1 MITEDQVVVLREFFS
16 EEIPDDDFF
25 MRHVDITMDDRC
37 HQITIVIDN
46 INEQEYKWI
55 KDA

>member
-1 MITEDQVVVLREFFS
+1 MITEDQIVAIREFFS

-25 MRHVDITMDDRC
+25 MRHTNVYFSDIY

-46 INEQEYKWI
+46 INEQDYAWLKEY
-55 KDA
+55 